1 MHKDTKYVL
10 FLDDDVRLH
19 PGSIGA
25 LTTEME
31 KNPDVISILKQ
42 LLWHSMPS
50 RESNL
55 HFICFGRDVIFCLYA
70 CQIFIQTGYPLDLP
84 SGTLGSYCIYG
95 YHMVWRHL
103 CPYLYIYC
111 LSSLFFLL
119 FLVVHLS
126 VMWRV
131 ILE

>member
-42 LLWHSMPS
+42 PFSLAQHASSLIKSSFH
-50 RESNL
+50 L
-55 HFICFGRDVIFCLYA
+55 FGRDVIFCLYA

-95 YHMVWRHL
+95 YHMVWWHL
-103 CPYLYIYC
+103 CPYLYIYG
-111 LSSLFFLL
+111 LSSLFFC
-119 FLVVHLS
+119 FYF
-126 VMWRV
+126 W
-131 ILE
+131 

>member
-31 KNPDVISILKQ
+31 KNPDVNPEATFFSGTTCQ
-42 LLWHSMPS
+42 LANKSSFHL
-50 RESNL
+50 
-55 HFICFGRDVIFCLYA
+55 FGRDVIFCLYA

-95 YHMVWRHL
+95 YHMVW
-103 CPYLYIYC
+103 
-111 LSSLFFLL
+111 
-119 FLVVHLS
+119 
-126 VMWRV
+126 
-131 ILE
+131 